1 MNLFNILK
9 KRSKSYVSDDVGKFY
24 DEYFDAFN
32 KVYGE
37 VIQAFRTNDLSKILD
52 YQIAQ
57 IGIEPGFTILD
68 AGCGVCGPA
77 RYFAKNTLA
86 QIYAITISQVQYEVA
101 KKKIEEEGL
110 SDRLQVR
117 KHDYHQLSKCFK
129 KDFFDRIYFLES
141 FGHSN
146 NKEHLLKECWKV
158 LKPGGEIYIKDLFI
172 RKVANIGTQAKIDR
186 EIVKINNAYHYDVAD
201 LNKFLDIVR
210 DVGYVISF
218 VKTIDISLEDFENL
232 AISNEWQ
239 ELTGIAKIDSWTNYV
254 FPVDF
259 FEVKLYKPEYDASKG
274 VHRYFIQN
282 LFQIKV
288 NHLDERDL
296 NA

>member
-1 MNLFNILK
+1 MNLFNIFRQK
-9 KRSKSYVSDDVGKFY
+9 SKSYVSEDVGRFY
-24 DEYFDAFN
+24 DEHYEAFN

-57 IGIEPGFTILD
+57 IGIEPHHTILD

-77 RYFAKNTLA
+77 RYFAKHTQANIHA
-86 QIYAITISQVQYEVA
+86 VTISQVQYEVA
-101 KKKIEEEGL
+101 KGKIETEGL
-110 SDRLQVR
+110 ADRLQVHR
-117 KHDYHQLSKCFK
+117 QDYHQLRKRFA

-146 NKEHLLKECWKV
+146 DKERLLKECWKV

-172 RKVANIGTQAKIDR
+172 RKVANAGTQAKINR

-201 LNKFLDIVR
+201 LNAFLDIVR
-210 DVGYVISF
+210 NLGYVISF

-239 ELTGIAKIDSWTNYV
+239 ELTGIATIDNWTNYV
-254 FPVDF
+254 FPIDF
-259 FEVKLYKPEYDASKG
+259 FEVKLYKPEYDTSKG

-288 NHLDERDL
+288 NHVDENDLD
-296 NA
+296 A